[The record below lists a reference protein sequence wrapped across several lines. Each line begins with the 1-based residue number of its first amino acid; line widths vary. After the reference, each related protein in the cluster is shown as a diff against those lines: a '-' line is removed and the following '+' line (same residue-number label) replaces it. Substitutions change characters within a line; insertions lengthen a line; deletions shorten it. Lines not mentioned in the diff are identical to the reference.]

1 MKRVLLIVVVVAMF
15 GWALYDF
22 VLSSDK
28 EAEKTEEKTEENE
41 SALEEEDGE
50 EGVKEDGI
58 EVGLEKGNRAPD
70 FELETLDG
78 ERIKLSDLQGKPVF
92 LNFFT
97 SWCPPCRAEA
107 PDMQQFH
114 EESDVQVF
122 AVNMYER
129 EQNTDDVPEFI
140 DEFDITFPVVI
151 DESLEVTYRYGVQ
164 VMPTTYI
171 LDSNGLIVNIGQ
183 GAMNYDMM
191 VDVFSDIE

>member
-1 MKRVLLIVVVVAMF
+1 MKRIIIIVVIVAMF

-28 EAEKTEEKTEENE
+28 GDKADGSGDVVETED
-41 SALEEEDGE
+41 EED
-50 EGVKEDGI
+50 DGI

-78 ERIKLSDLQGKPVF
+78 ESIKLSDLRGKPVF

-107 PDMQQFH
+107 PDMQKFH

-129 EQNTDDVPEFI
+129 EQNVDDVPKFIEEFGL
-140 DEFDITFPVVI
+140 TFPMVI
-151 DESLEVTYRYGVQ
+151 DEELEVTYRYGVQ

-171 LDSNGLIVNIGQ
+171 LDSEGLIVNIGQ
-183 GAMNYDMM
+183 GAMNYDQM
-191 VDVFSDIE
+191 VDIYADID

>member
-1 MKRVLLIVVVVAMF
+1 MKRIILIVVIVAMF

-28 EAEKTEEKTEENE
+28 AEDEESNGSEAVEETGG
-41 SALEEEDGE
+41 EDD
-50 EGVKEDGI
+50 GVK
-58 EVGLEKGNRAPD
+58 VGLEQGNRAPD

-78 ERIKLSDLQGKPVF
+78 ETIKLSDYRGSPVF

-107 PDMQQFH
+107 PDMQKFH
-114 EESDVQVF
+114 EESDVQVL

-129 EQNTDDVPEFI
+129 EQNVDDVPEFME
-140 DEFDITFPVVI
+140 EFGFTLPVVI
-151 DESLEVTYRYGVQ
+151 DKELEVTYRYGVQ

-171 LDSNGLIVNIGQ
+171 LDSDGLVVNVGQ
-183 GAMNYDMM
+183 GPMNYDQM
-191 VDVFSDIE
+191 VDVFSDIN

>member
-1 MKRVLLIVVVVAMF
+1 MKRVLLIVVIVAMF

-28 EAEKTEEKTEENE
+28 EDKAEGDENV
-41 SALEEEDGE
+41 LE
-50 EGVKEDGI
+50 EDGI

-78 ERIKLSDLQGKPVF
+78 ESIKLSDLQGKPVF

-107 PDMQQFH
+107 PDMQKFH
-114 EESDVQVF
+114 EESDVQVL

-129 EQNTDDVPEFI
+129 ENNTDDVPEFI
-140 DEFDITFPVVI
+140 EEFGLTLPVVI

-171 LDSNGLIVNIGQ
+171 LDSDGLIVNVGQ
-183 GAMNYDMM
+183 GPMNYDMM

>member
-1 MKRVLLIVVVVAMF
+1 MKRVLLIVVIVAMF

-28 EAEKTEEKTEENE
+28 EEKAEGDE
-41 SALEEEDGE
+41 SVLSEEDGE
-50 EGVKEDGI
+50 EDGI

-78 ERIKLSDLQGKPVF
+78 ESIKLSDLQGKPVY

-107 PDMQQFH
+107 PDMQKFH
-114 EESDVQVF
+114 EESDVQVL

-129 EQNTDDVPEFI
+129 EHNTDDVPEFI
-140 DEFDITFPVVI
+140 DEFGLTLPIVI
-151 DESLEVTYRYGVQ
+151 DDSLEVTYRYGVQ
-164 VMPTTYI
+164 VMPTTYL
-171 LDSNGLIVNIGQ
+171 LDSDGLIVNIAQ
-183 GAMNYDMM
+183 GPMNYDMM